1 MYRIIP
7 GLLFATVSVIGIWLV
22 SALEETTR
30 PSPDIAPSAPAT
42 VGHPSFL
49 SPHFHPIALHHDHL
63 FVVNTPADTVEIIDT
78 KSGDIIKRIPVG
90 IDPVSIAIRPD
101 GLEAWVSNHLS
112 DSVSVIDTD
121 PASPTHLHVID
132 TIQEIDLETRAT
144 NFDEPVGIAFASDQ
158 KAYIALSSENTI
170 AVIDVSSRKVIKHL
184 AIPAQDPRA
193 ITVRNGKLYVI
204 PFESNNKTQL
214 SNGTKIESDPA
225 PFDAHQHTI
234 ARNNP
239 DSPGHV
245 LEIIKHPDVPDKD
258 LFVFD
263 TETDT
268 LIETVDSLGTL
279 LYGLTVDSKGT
290 VFIAQTDARN
300 DVNGRAGAKKQ
311 GLAELQNRPFL
322 NQITRVDF
330 QDKSARKP
338 HFIDL
343 ESLPSAQVIPTQ
355 GFATPFAIEISPDDK
370 TLVATAASSNKLFT
384 VDTATG
390 KLLGFIN
397 VGFVPRGVALQSQND
412 GSPAQAWVFNAV
424 ANTVSLV
431 DLSELSQPVLKSTIP
446 LDDPTPPAFKRG
458 RIAFNNANA
467 STTQTFAC
475 ASCHP
480 DGHTDQLLWVLDTPI
495 ATGEK
500 QIQPRT
506 TMPLRGLRDTAP
518 FHWDGIPGDPYGGP
532 NGANAHGHAPPN
544 VDGSSPDN
552 AVRHVVDSAMD
563 TTMALPGSS
572 IGDGHRLDRNERYY
586 MARFLLAVPYPP
598 AQKRA
603 YTNVLSQRA
612 GDGFELFH
620 LKGYHEGKP
629 QPIVCGDCHRMPFLV
644 STNTPGS
651 GMDAVTWRGANDRFL
666 IFPQGRI
673 NIIDFD
679 FYRDLADQ
687 GIPEKSLWRLSWK
700 NKAHFDPVWEMV
712 LEGSTGYSGSFARQL
727 TLHQKSVNDPLTQ
740 DLLPA
745 LEASAREEAI
755 VLQVNALFL
764 GETEPASLTLQF
776 QNDHYFQIDGD
787 RQIFTR
793 DQLLKL
799 AAEGKFLGTFTG
811 RHGARSGFLVPQPA
825 LWTLSPIHEQSG
837 RQHFPA
843 LTDGQ
848 KTMTLN
854 ARHVTE
860 EAHVIINGRRVPAT
874 IARGEAETITIK
886 LEALPPVG
894 LHFLQIQ
901 NARGLFSN
909 DFIFHVADKSE
920 DIAGASLPDSD

>member
-1 MYRIIP
+1 MNRIIP

-22 SALEETTR
+22 PALEEATR
-30 PSPDIAPSAPAT
+30 PSPDIAPPAPAK

-63 FVVNTPADTVEIIDT
+63 IVVNTPADTVDIID
-78 KSGDIIKRIPVG
+78 KKNGDIIKRIPVG

-132 TIQEIDLETRAT
+132 TIQDMDLAKRTT
-144 NFDEPVGIAFASDQ
+144 NFDEPVGIAFANNQ
-158 KAYIALSSENTI
+158 KAYLALSSENKI
-170 AVIDVSSRKVIKHL
+170 AIIDVPSRRVTDL
-184 AIPAQDPRA
+184 LTIPAQDPRA

-214 SNGTKIESDPA
+214 SSGSKIESASA
-225 PFDAHQHTI
+225 PFDVHQHRTT
-234 ARNNP
+234 NNSKE
-239 DSPGHV
+239 DIRD
-245 LEIIKHPDVPDKD
+245 IIKHPDLPDKD
-258 LFVFD
+258 LFIFD
-263 TETDT
+263 TETDR

-300 DVNGRAGAKKQ
+300 DVNGRAGSKKQ

-343 ESLPSAQVIPTQ
+343 EPLPSAQVIPTQ

-397 VGFVPRGVALQSQND
+397 VGFVPRGVALQAQDD

-446 LDDPTPPAFKRG
+446 LDDPTSPAFKRG

-480 DGHTDQLLWVLDTPI
+480 DGHTDQLLWVLDTPVV
-495 ATGEK
+495 AGEK

-518 FHWDGIPGDPYGGP
+518 FHWDGIPGDPYGGA

-552 AVRHVVDSAMD
+552 AMRHVVDSAMD
-563 TTMALPGSS
+563 TTMALAGNS

-603 YTNVLSQRA
+603 YTNVLSQHA
-612 GDGFELFH
+612 EDGFELFH
-620 LKGYHEGKP
+620 LKGYQGGKP

-651 GMDAVTWRGANDRFL
+651 GMDATTWRGANDRFL
-666 IFPQGRI
+666 IFPQGPL

-687 GIPEKSLWRLSWK
+687 GIPEKDLWRLSWK
-700 NKAHFDPVWEMV
+700 NKTHFDPVWEMV

-755 VLQVNALFL
+755 VLQVDALFL

-776 QNDHYFQIDGD
+776 QNDHYVQIDGD
-787 RQIFTR
+787 RQRFTR

-811 RHGARSGFLVPQPA
+811 RHGVRSGFLVPQPA

-837 RQHFPA
+837 RQHFPT

-860 EAHVIINGRRVPAT
+860 EAHVIVNGRRVSAT
-874 IARGEAETITIK
+874 LTPGEAETLTVE
-886 LEALPPVG
+886 LETLPSVG
-894 LHFLQIQ
+894 RHFLQIQ

-909 DFIFHVADKSE
+909 DFIFHVSDKPEEIGGTSRPGT
-920 DIAGASLPDSD
+920 D